1 MSKDIYAFP
10 YEEKV
15 KRLNSS
21 GSGSEVITTYHAGMT
36 LRDYFA
42 AKALEGMISVA
53 PFEDHV
59 TYEFVAKSAYEYAD
73 AMLATREVK
82 HEHD

>member
-1 MSKDIYAFP
+1 MKKDIPAFP
-10 YEEKV
+10 CEEKV

-21 GSGSEVITTYHAGMT
+21 GSGSEVVTAYHSGMT

-42 AKALEGMISVA
+42 AKALSNIAEMYNGIAFDPISTA
-53 PFEDHV
+53 R
-59 TYEFVAKSAYEYAD
+59 AAYQFAD
-73 AMLATREVK
+73 AMLVAREVK